1 MKRILCH
8 GDSLTEGTDIEAAY
22 CWPSLLQ
29 NALGTE
35 VINTGIGG
43 DITAGL
49 LSRFPTDVIPRKP
62 DAVIL
67 MGGTNDFWWDLPT
80 GNALANLF
88 SMAYQARFH
97 GIAPVFGLPMPFDA
111 DRAARQPFRPPEAGY
126 DQLLTK
132 VTSLGQKLK
141 TAAGDSEI
149 PVLDF
154 YRLFMDDGGRV
165 RSNLFLDDG
174 VHANRQGHRV
184 MAELAASQIGDLF
197 LLKT

>member
-1 MKRILCH
+1 M
-8 GDSLTEGTDIEAAY
+8 
-22 CWPSLLQ
+22 
-29 NALGTE
+29 
-35 VINTGIGG
+35 
-43 DITAGL
+43 
-49 LSRFPTDVIPRKP
+49 
-62 DAVIL
+62 
-67 MGGTNDFWWDLPT
+67 
-80 GNALANLF
+80 LA
-88 SMAYQARFH
+88 
-97 GIAPVFGLPMPFDA
+97 
-111 DRAARQPFRPPEAGY
+111 
-126 DQLLTK
+126 K